1 MENQTGKS
9 IPRLIAASLGAW
21 LSASVANADFDTISG
36 IEPEATARWH
46 AGGGQTVLRFDPGVM
61 ESLNIKISGSELPH
75 KPGHPEEH
83 GQEISSLSTLDIWAP
98 AAAFD
103 GFASGKLTHRGDLVM
118 DYPGG
123 SVSLANFT
131 LRPASP
137 EILELVTESG
147 EVLFTLE
154 YIHMMLYPDDK
165 EMTLENMD
173 IRISPALAARMG
185 EPRYTGIAVGQA
197 FAQTHL
203 QIPTNARTTT
213 TCTTPNWHD
222 GVNFFTDVELL
233 SLGNVQQMAREAGV
247 RVAIAPSASLANAGT
262 ADVPWY
268 EKFTTTGGGTYPQ
281 PYDRDQHPF
290 LAWALYRESNG
301 VFEQLAVSE
310 LKHAFFTVNTS
321 CSCSGGSILWSAG
334 SSGDVGCRDVYSTG
348 NNDLPTALGVR
359 AELEANSGEW
369 EQCGSMFAPG
379 AKPPG
384 PCDQE
389 ESGSTEDE
397 YERRLVVAE
406 SELETAGANYFLEG
420 WYVIRDDVNI
430 FNNMARVPITPELV
444 GDIFIFSPGA
454 TTQGAAIDEWVAP
467 STRGLNEEHVR
478 IADAEGHLSLAVKV
492 QDLGAGNYRYVYA
505 LMNYDFDPQFN
516 SLAVNLPAALPVENV
531 TFSDSDGDPATD
543 WTDNVGGGMLVWTAP
558 SSAAALDWGNMATFS
573 FEIESAPNT
582 GLVTLSAEESPAEIP
597 VTILGPSS
605 GEVFLEDGFE
615 DL

>member
-1 MENQTGKS
+1 MMSRMENQTGKW

-21 LSASVANADFDTISG
+21 LSASVANADFETISG

-46 AGGGQTVLRFDPGVM
+46 AGGGQTALRFDPGVM
-61 ESLNIKISGSELPH
+61 ASLNIKISGSELPH

-247 RVAIAPSASLANAGT
+247 RVAIAPSASLTKSSQRQEAAHIRNPTTVTSTPSWRGRCTVNPMACSNSLPYRSSSMPFLPSTPAAVVPEGASCGRRAAQATWVAGMST
-262 ADVPWY
+262 APA
-268 EKFTTTGGGTYPQ
+268 TTTCQ
-281 PYDRDQHPF
+281 R
-290 LAWALYRESNG
+290 L
-301 VFEQLAVSE
+301 
-310 LKHAFFTVNTS
+310 
-321 CSCSGGSILWSAG
+321 
-334 SSGDVGCRDVYSTG
+334 
-348 NNDLPTALGVR
+348 
-359 AELEANSGEW
+359 LE
-369 EQCGSMFAPG
+369 
-379 AKPPG
+379 
-384 PCDQE
+384 
-389 ESGSTEDE
+389 
-397 YERRLVVAE
+397 
-406 SELETAGANYFLEG
+406 
-420 WYVIRDDVNI
+420 
-430 FNNMARVPITPELV
+430 
-444 GDIFIFSPGA
+444 
-454 TTQGAAIDEWVAP
+454 
-467 STRGLNEEHVR
+467 
-478 IADAEGHLSLAVKV
+478 
-492 QDLGAGNYRYVYA
+492 
-505 LMNYDFDPQFN
+505 
-516 SLAVNLPAALPVENV
+516 
-531 TFSDSDGDPATD
+531 
-543 WTDNVGGGMLVWTAP
+543 
-558 SSAAALDWGNMATFS
+558 
-573 FEIESAPNT
+573 
-582 GLVTLSAEESPAEIP
+582 
-597 VTILGPSS
+597 
-605 GEVFLEDGFE
+605 
-615 DL
+615 